1 MNRYHIEVI
10 SNSVRT
16 RRAVDADGISWSE
29 SGLYEFWKR
38 NDNGKTIAV
47 AYYPVSKT
55 IIDNI
60 EFNIEEKNEQ

>member
-10 SNSVRT
+10 SNWVQSKRT
-16 RRAVDADGISWSE
+16 VEADGISWSD

-38 NDNGKTIAV
+38 NVQGKAIGV

-60 EFNIEEKNEQ
+60 EFNIEEND

>member
-10 SNSVRT
+10 SSSVRST
-16 RRAVDADGISWSE
+16 RTVEADGISWSD

-38 NDNGKTIAV
+38 NEQGKAIGI

-55 IIDNI
+55 IIDSI
-60 EFNIEEKNEQ
+60 EFNIEEND

>member
-1 MNRYHIEVI
+1 MNRYHILVI
-10 SNSVRT
+10 TGQSYINRKVE
-16 RRAVDADGISWSE
+16 ADGIAWSE

-38 NDNGKTIAV
+38 NEQGKTVGI

-60 EFNIEEKNEQ
+60 EFNIEEND

>member
-10 SNSVRT
+10 SSSVRSK
-16 RRAVDADGISWSE
+16 RELEADGISWSE

-38 NDNGKTIAV
+38 NDDGKTIAV

-60 EFNIEEKNEQ
+60 EFNIEKND

>member
-38 NDNGKTIAV
+38 NDNGKTI
-47 AYYPVSKT
+47 
-55 IIDNI
+55 IDNI